1 MKLKEQLVQY
11 GLTEEKAQEFID
23 KNIDGVF
30 IPKARFD
37 EVNEENKGLKSQ
49 IADRDT
55 QLEQLKKSSGDN
67 ADLKAQIEKLQ
78 GENKTQKEGYEAQIA
93 QIAQIRLDNA
103 VDSALTAAGAKNNK
117 AVKAMLDMTGVKLD
131 KEGNLTGLKEQL
143 DGVKKS
149 DSYMFNAAGSAGF
162 KGAKPGA
169 GGDGNP
175 GGVDTSKMTYSEMA
189 AYLAENPG
197 AEI

>member
-93 QIAQIRLDNA
+93 QIRLDNA

-162 KGAKPGA
+162 KGEKPGA

>member
-78 GENKTQKEGYEAQIA
+78 GENKTQKEDYEAQIA
-93 QIAQIRLDNA
+93 QIHLDNA

-175 GGVDTSKMTYSEMA
+175 SGVDTSKMTYSEMA

>member
-1 MKLKEQLVQY
+1 MKLKEQLVQC

-78 GENKTQKEGYEAQIA
+78 GENETQKEDYEA

-149 DSYMFNAAGSAGF
+149 DSYMFNTAGSAGF
-162 KGAKPGA
+162 KGVKPGA

>member
-93 QIAQIRLDNA
+93 QIRLDNA

-162 KGAKPGA
+162 KGTKPGA

>member
-37 EVNEENKGLKSQ
+37 EANEENKGLKFQ

-78 GENKTQKEGYEAQIA
+78 GENKTQKEGYEA

-143 DGVKKS
+143 DSVKKS

>member
-93 QIAQIRLDNA
+93 QIRLDNA

-169 GGDGNP
+169 GGDGNS

>member
-93 QIAQIRLDNA
+93 QIRLDNA

-162 KGAKPGA
+162 KGAKPG
-169 GGDGNP
+169 GDGNP

>member
-93 QIAQIRLDNA
+93 QIRLDNA

-149 DSYMFNAAGSAGF
+149 DSYMFNTAGPAGF

>member
-1 MKLKEQLVQY
+1 MKREDLISW
-11 GLTEEKAQEFID
+11 GLTDEQVKKVMAGL
-23 KNIDGVF
+23 DGDFVT
-30 IPKARFD
+30 KTRFN

-78 GENKTQKEGYEAQIA
+78 GENKTQKEGYEA

-162 KGAKPGA
+162 KGSKPGA
-169 GGDGNP
+169 GGNP

>member
-1 MKLKEQLVQY
+1 MKLKEQLVQC

-37 EVNEENKGLKSQ
+37 EVIEENKGLKSQ

-78 GENKTQKEGYEAQIA
+78 GENETQKEDYEA

-162 KGAKPGA
+162 KGVKPGA

>member
-1 MKLKEQLVQY
+1 M
-11 GLTEEKAQEFID
+11 
-23 KNIDGVF
+23 
-30 IPKARFD
+30 
-37 EVNEENKGLKSQ
+37 
-49 IADRDT
+49 
-55 QLEQLKKSSGDN
+55 
-67 ADLKAQIEKLQ
+67 Q
-78 GENKTQKEGYEAQIA
+78 GENKTQKEGYEA

-162 KGAKPGA
+162 KGAKPVPVA
-169 GGDGNP
+169 
-175 GGVDTSKMTYSEMA
+175 MA
-189 AYLAENPG
+189 TPAAWTRPK
-197 AEI
+197 

>member
-1 MKLKEQLVQY
+1 MKLKELLVQY

-78 GENKTQKEGYEAQIA
+78 GENKTQKESYEA

-169 GGDGNP
+169 GSDGNP

>member
-78 GENKTQKEGYEAQIA
+78 GENKTQKESYEA

-149 DSYMFNAAGSAGF
+149 DSYMFNAAGSASF
-162 KGAKPGA
+162 KGVKPGA

>member
-78 GENKTQKEGYEAQIA
+78 GENKTQKESYEA

-143 DGVKKS
+143 DNVKKS

-169 GGDGNP
+169 GDDGNP

>member
-93 QIAQIRLDNA
+93 QIRLDNA

-162 KGAKPGA
+162 KGAKPGD

>member
-1 MKLKEQLVQY
+1 MKKEDLIAM
-11 GLTEEKAQEFID
+11 GLTEEQAKKVMD
-23 KNIDGVF
+23 SLDGNFVT
-30 IPKARFD
+30 KARFN

-67 ADLKAQIEKLQ
+67 ADLKSQIEKLQ
-78 GENKTQKEGYEAQIA
+78 GENKTQKEGYEA

>member
-93 QIAQIRLDNA
+93 QIRLDNA

-149 DSYMFNAAGSAGF
+149 DSYMFNTAGSAGF

-169 GGDGNP
+169 GGNP

>member
-93 QIAQIRLDNA
+93 QIRLDNA

-162 KGAKPGA
+162 KGAKPAA
-169 GGDGNP
+169 GSDGNP